1 MKESRKNNPSLP
13 TSLSLTAEMGEF
25 LKDLFKL
32 LSLVF
37 IYIVRYLF
45 FKKSSGEARSFLYLF
60 GEDLSFSF
68 GKSLAIVLFVAS
80 FLIGGI
86 GVGNYFLHS
95 FGSFVVIN
103 FYLIF
108 FRFNAYLRWVAF
120 VIFLIF
126 FLLEAVNL
134 NFNGDREAMFEQ
146 E

>member
-1 MKESRKNNPSLP
+1 MKKNNKTVLRKMASILG
-13 TSLSLTAEMGEF
+13 LIIG
-25 LKDLFKL
+25 
-32 LSLVF
+32 V

-86 GVGNYFLHS
+86 GVGNFFLHS

-108 FRFNAYLRWVAF
+108 FRFNLYLRWIAF
-120 VIFLIF
+120 FVFFTFF
-126 FLLEAVNL
+126 FLEAINL
-134 NFNGDREAMFEQ
+134 TSKRE
-146 E
+146 